1 MRRDESDSE
10 SEPKIETDASRNA
23 SQKQTEMI
31 ISHAKRALDADKAS
45 PSRGTAPAAPHTET
59 EIAIGSLTQFQL
71 PMDDWRVDKAR
82 VIPSTRASAC

>member
-1 MRRDESDSE
+1 MRRDESE
-10 SEPKIETDASRNA
+10 SKIETDASRNA
-23 SQKQTEMI
+23 SQRQ
-31 ISHAKRALDADKAS
+31 AKRALDADKAS

-82 VIPSTRASAC
+82 VIRSTRASAS